1 MQFYLEDIDN
11 LVLSGTSRLDS
22 TGEYDI
28 TYYENYINENIRIIK
43 DLMDAFN
50 RVYAQLTDE
59 KVKDIVLTE
68 AKRHLIKSYNIN
80 RNKQPRVECER
91 AVSSGVGYFQTHKY
105 ASFIS
110 NDFPRLA
117 ETYSEIIMFMNTI
130 YSRVR
135 WAKRK
140 GNPDYVKLSILFLA
154 TKKACTELGIYSPDA
169 KTIRDYIEAIPNDET
184 ANFGEGLHFEHGI
197 DDTNSLEQD
206 AIIVDGLPYNV
217 AAPYFTYKGPEE
229 YELSVNSEIF
239 KPKVWYNESYFNHHQ
254 Y

>member
-1 MQFYLEDIDN
+1 MEFYLEDIDN
-11 LVLSGTSRLDS
+11 LVISGTSRLDT

-43 DLMDAFN
+43 NLMVAFN
-50 RVYAQLTDE
+50 KVYALSTDE
-59 KVKDIVLTE
+59 KVKKSLLLQ
-68 AKRHLIKSYNIN
+68 ANQHLVKVYNTT
-80 RNKQPRVECER
+80 RAKQPREEYK
-91 AVSSGVGYFQTHKY
+91 AAGNGGVGYFQTHEY
-105 ASFIS
+105 AYFIEQ
-110 NDFPRLA
+110 DFPKLA
-117 ETYSEIIMFMNTI
+117 RTYSEIIMFMNFI
-130 YSRVR
+130 YSRVK

-140 GNPDYVKLSILFLA
+140 DNPDYTKLSILFLA
-154 TKKACTELGIYSPDA
+154 TKKTCRELGIYSPKA
-169 KTIRDYIEAIPNDET
+169 ETIRDYIKAIPNDET